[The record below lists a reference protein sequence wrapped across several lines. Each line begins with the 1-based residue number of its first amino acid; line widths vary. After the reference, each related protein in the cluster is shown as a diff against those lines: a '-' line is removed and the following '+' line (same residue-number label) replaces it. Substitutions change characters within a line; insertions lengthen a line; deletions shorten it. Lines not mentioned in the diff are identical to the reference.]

1 MFLTNH
7 TFLQDPDT
15 LVFLKYVQDK
25 NIISFNDTMS
35 TENTKSQRKLQVL
48 LVYILY
54 LKKPISIGFHFG

>member
-7 TFLQDPDT
+7 TFLQDPYT

-54 LKKPISIGFHFG
+54 LN

>member
-25 NIISFNDTMS
+25 NIISFNETMS

-54 LKKPISIGFHFG
+54 LN